1 VSYAWKSKEQAT
13 RNDKGAAMP
22 NRPKQLR
29 LLTRSDFDG
38 LVCAILLKELDVLGE
53 IKFVHPKDVQD
64 GKIQVTQHD
73 VLTNL
78 PYVEGCHICFDHH
91 ASEEIRADGAVRRNH
106 ILDPHADSAARVIY
120 DYFGGASHFPNISQE
135 ILEAVDKADS
145 ARFTR
150 EDVLSPQG
158 WELLSFLMDA
168 RTGLGRFR
176 NFRVSNYQLMMD
188 LVDYCRD
195 HTIDEILALPDVQER
210 VGLYRAHEGKF
221 VEQIR
226 RCATVS
232 ENLVVLDLRDEET
245 IFAGNRFVIY
255 ALYPGGNIS
264 MHVIWGLRRQNTV
277 FTIGKSIF
285 DRSCTTNVGE
295 LCLAYGGGGHAA
307 AGTCQVANEDAERIH
322 AELIDRINADAS
334 VLANV

>member
-1 VSYAWKSKEQAT
+1 MANQDVK
-13 RNDKGAAMP
+13 
-22 NRPKQLR
+22 LR

-38 LVCAILLKELDVLGE
+38 LVCAMLLKELDVLGE
-53 IKFVHPKDVQD
+53 IKFAHPKDVQD
-64 GKIQVTQHD
+64 GKIEVTEHD

-78 PYVEGCHICFDHH
+78 PYAAGCCMCFDHH
-91 ASEEIRADGAVRRNH
+91 ASEEIRGEGTPQKNH
-106 ILDPHADSAARVIY
+106 VLDPHADSAARVVY
-120 DYFGGASHFPNISQE
+120 DFYGGAKRFPYIAAE

-150 EDVLSPQG
+150 DDVLSPQG

-176 NFRVSNYQLMMD
+176 DFRVSNYQLMMD

-210 VGLYRAHEGKF
+210 VELYREHEGKF
-221 VEQIR
+221 IEQIC
-226 RCATVS
+226 RCSTVH

-255 ALYPGGNIS
+255 ALYPGCDIS
-264 MHVIWGLRRQNTV
+264 IYVIWGREKQNTV

-307 AGTCQVANEDAERIH
+307 AGTCQVANQRAEQVR
-322 AELIDRINADAS
+322 EKLIARINADAN
-334 VLANV
+334 VLV